1 MVETLYHLCHNAY
14 LLGDREGAR
23 KYFELIKSE
32 YRDGAPKDSLDR
44 EQYLR
49 LKSIRVALETGSMPK
64 QSWVD
69 DLPPAPEGR
78 DGLDGRQDDL
88 VRRIHTEALDDLKA
102 ALGED
107 VRLANVEHP
116 CPPYGRADMLY
127 MSDGTAFPV
136 EVKRKDGGHDV
147 VGQIAK
153 YALYMRLRLMLHH
166 YRRVRPVTICA
177 GYAPYAHR
185 ELKAQSVETL
195 VYTESDGR
203 IKVVA
208 V

>member
-14 LLGDREGAR
+14 LLGDRQGALT
-23 KYFELIKSE
+23 YFELIKSE
-32 YRDGAPKDSLDR
+32 YGDGAPKDSLDR
-44 EQYLR
+44 EQYMI
-49 LKSIRVALETGSMPK
+49 LKSIRIALETGSMPK
-64 QSWVD
+64 QSWVNA
-69 DLPPAPEGR
+69 LPAAPEGQ
-78 DGLDGRQDDL
+78 DGLDARQDEL
-88 VRRIHTEALDDLKA
+88 VRRIHTEALDDLKS

-107 VRLANVEHP
+107 VRLENVEHP

-127 MSDGTAFPV
+127 MSDDTAFPV
-136 EVKRKDGGHDV
+136 EVKRRDGGHDL

-153 YALYMRLRLMLHH
+153 YALYMRLRLILHH

-177 GYAPYAHR
+177 GYSPYAHR
-185 ELKAQSVETL
+185 ELKAQGVETL

-203 IKVVA
+203 IKVGA